1 MADKSYS
8 ENKSGKVARIIA
20 LSVAGVLLLIA
31 ALGSFKV
38 IGAEEVGV
46 PVTLGKIGD
55 NSAYGFTFK
64 APLITKFVKFDKTTQ
79 RIEASDATYTKDIQP
94 ADINYVFTYRI
105 VSENAPELYKLSGK
119 GYEAKLVYPVLK
131 SVLKDVIGK
140 WTAQELVSNRDKA
153 ANEVT
158 EKLISELDSR
168 YFTDISFQMSNI
180 DYSDAFEKGIEE
192 KVLAEQAAQKSKN
205 MTVQIEEEGKQKV
218 IKAQADADAAVAVA
232 EGNAK
237 AMDIE
242 GAAVRRNSQVLA
254 LKQLEVQ
261 QTFAENIG
269 NVSGTVIFGEG
280 QTNTFLPLK

>member
-1 MADKSYS
+1 MRKNEIS
-8 ENKSGKVARIIA
+8 VIIW
-20 LSVAGVLLLIA
+20 SVAGFLLLLV
-31 ALGSFKV
+31 ALASFKV

-46 PVTLGKIGD
+46 PVTLRKIGD
-55 NSAYGFTFK
+55 NAAYGFTFK

-105 VSENAPELYKLSGK
+105 VSENAPQLYKLSGK
-119 GYEAKLVYPVLK
+119 GYEAKLVNPVLK

-158 EKLISELDSR
+158 EKLISELDGQF
-168 YFTDISFQMSNI
+168 FTDISFQMSNI

-205 MTVQIEEEGKQKV
+205 MTVQIEEEGKQQV
-218 IKAQADADAAVAVA
+218 IKAQAKADAAVAEA

-242 GAAVRRNSQVLA
+242 GAAVRRNSQVLE

-269 NVSGTVIFGEG
+269 KVTGTVIFGDS
-280 QTNTFLPLK
+280 QTNTLLPLK

>member
-1 MADKSYS
+1 MRKNVNS
-8 ENKSGKVARIIA
+8 VIIWC
-20 LSVAGVLLLIA
+20 VAGLLLLLVAI
-31 ALGSFKV
+31 GSFAV

-55 NSAYGFTFK
+55 NPAYGFTFK

-105 VSENAPELYKLSGK
+105 VSENAPQLYKLSGK
-119 GYEAKLVYPVLK
+119 GYEAKLVNPVLK

-158 EKLISELDSR
+158 EKLISELDGQF
-168 YFTDISFQMSNI
+168 FTDISFQMSNI

-205 MTVQIEEEGKQKV
+205 MTVQIEEEGKQQV
-218 IKAQADADAAVAVA
+218 IKAQAKADAAVAEA

-242 GAAVRRNSQVLA
+242 GAAVRRNSQVLE

-269 NVSGTVIFGEG
+269 KVTGTVIFGDS
-280 QTNTFLPLK
+280 QTNTLLPLK